1 MQNRTAGSY
10 AKGKNDEYS
19 DVDLAIRLENNNQ
32 SSFIESTI
40 LTKLKE
46 EYDMESDIVLLGNK
60 LDEFDETIL
69 KYSIRIV

>member
-1 MQNRTAGSY
+1 MKTKKIELYIHIPFCKSKCRYCDFCSFQA
-10 AKGKNDEYS
+10 
-19 DVDLAIRLENNNQ
+19 ENAV
-32 SSFIESTI
+32 IDDYI
-40 LTKLKE
+40 TKLKE